1 MREGKMFIARPKL
14 LIEDLGTKSW
24 KKVDHIIPFL
34 PWVSDP
40 TSQGPFGKILNVFG
54 FHSRSSRKGKAWDS
68 AKQPAI
74 DLAPLPM
81 KNYLA
86 RHTS

>member
-1 MREGKMFIARPKL
+1 MFIARPKL

-34 PWVSDP
+34 PWVSDL

-54 FHSRSSRKGKAWDS
+54 FLDFTPGSSRKGKAWDS

-86 RHTS
+86 RHTR